1 MKKLTA
7 GTFITLAAI
16 ALAAPFFA
24 MAVLVGVRAVELAVG
39 AQENLLLLALVLL
52 AAASPVLKARGDKA
66 HAKAGVSHEGLV
78 AMRRPEVSRA
88 ETRNASVLHLGW

>member
-52 AAASPVLKARGDKA
+52 AAASPVLNARGDKA
-66 HAKAGVSHEGLV
+66 RAKARVAHEGLV
-78 AMRRPEVSRA
+78 AVRRPDLRSV
-88 ETRNASVLHLGW
+88 ETRNASALHLGW